1 MQDPVLAFRHEDPAV
16 LAAFQ
21 PADIRREGKTLVEQL
36 QPAGC
41 RAVDLLTESV
51 DVHGGS
57 G

>member
-36 QPAGC
+36 HQPGVEP
-41 RAVDLLTESV
+41 VDLLTESV